1 MKYIRNLILFIWQ
14 LPQHLLAILYIG
26 YLVMMCKDL
35 GVDSR
40 YKQAIV
46 IPCVMRGAVTLGCY
60 VFVGLNSEYRKT
72 VKHELGHTIQSKIL
86 GPLYLPTVGIC
97 SGLHCMFHNRKNNYY
112 DFWTERWANRLG
124 GIEGYS
130 GKYHYHKDGVIRTI
144 YSKLEAFYNKYF

>member
-1 MKYIRNLILFIWQ
+1 MFETMKLIMKYIRNLILFIWQ

-86 GPLYLPTVGIC
+86 GPLYLIVIGIPSITYC
-97 SGLHCMFHNRKNNYY
+97 GLRRIFPSLRKKNYY
-112 DFWTERWANRLG
+112 NFYTERWANNLSEKH
-124 GIEGYS
+124 I
-130 GKYHYHKDGVIRTI
+130 K
-144 YSKLEAFYNKYF
+144 

>member
-1 MKYIRNLILFIWQ
+1 MFEMMKLIMNHIRNLILFIWQ

-86 GPLYLPTVGIC
+86 GPLYLIVIGIPSITYC
-97 SGLHCMFHNRKNNYY
+97 GLRRIFPSLRKKNYY
-112 DFWTERWANRLG
+112 NFYTERWANNLSEKH
-124 GIEGYS
+124 I
-130 GKYHYHKDGVIRTI
+130 K
-144 YSKLEAFYNKYF
+144 

>member
-1 MKYIRNLILFIWQ
+1 MFEMMKLIMNYIKNLILFIWQ

-35 GVDSR
+35 GIDSR

-86 GPLYLPTVGIC
+86 GPLYLIVIGIPSITYC
-97 SGLHCMFHNRKNNYY
+97 GLRRIFPSLRKKNYY
-112 DFWTERWANRLG
+112 NFYTERWANNLSEKH
-124 GIEGYS
+124 I
-130 GKYHYHKDGVIRTI
+130 K
-144 YSKLEAFYNKYF
+144 

>member
-1 MKYIRNLILFIWQ
+1 MMKLIMKYISNMILFIWQ
-14 LPQHLLAILYIG
+14 LPQHIVALIYFG

-46 IPCVMRGAVTLGCY
+46 IPCIMRGAVTLGNY

-86 GPLYLPTVGIC
+86 GPLYLIVIGIPSITYC
-97 SGLHCMFHNRKNNYY
+97 GLRRIFPSLRKKNYY
-112 DFWTERWANRLG
+112 DFYTEKWANNLS
-124 GIEGYS
+124 E
-130 GKYHYHKDGVIRTI
+130 KYIK
-144 YSKLEAFYNKYF
+144 

>member
-1 MKYIRNLILFIWQ
+1 MFEMMKLIMKYIRNLILFIWQ

-35 GVDSR
+35 GIDSR

-86 GPLYLPTVGIC
+86 GPLYLIVIGIPSITYC
-97 SGLHCMFHNRKNNYY
+97 GLRRIFPSLRKKNYY
-112 DFWTERWANRLG
+112 DFYTEKWANNL
-124 GIEGYS
+124 S
-130 GKYHYHKDGVIRTI
+130 KKYIK
-144 YSKLEAFYNKYF
+144 

>member
-1 MKYIRNLILFIWQ
+1 MMKLIMKYIRNLILFIWQ

-26 YLVMMCKDL
+26 YLVMTCKEL

-60 VFVGLNSEYRKT
+60 VFVGLNLEYRKT

-86 GPLYLPTVGIC
+86 GPLYLIVIGIPSITYC
-97 SGLHCMFHNRKNNYY
+97 GLRRIFPSLRKKNYY
-112 DFWTERWANRLG
+112 DFFSEKSANYLS
-124 GIEGYS
+124 E
-130 GKYHYHKDGVIRTI
+130 KYIK
-144 YSKLEAFYNKYF
+144 

>member
-1 MKYIRNLILFIWQ
+1 MFEMIKLIMNYIMNLILFIWQ

-86 GPLYLPTVGIC
+86 GPLYLIVIGIPSITYC
-97 SGLHCMFHNRKNNYY
+97 GLRRIFPSLRKKNYY
-112 DFWTERWANRLG
+112 DFYTEKWANNLSEKH
-124 GIEGYS
+124 I
-130 GKYHYHKDGVIRTI
+130 K
-144 YSKLEAFYNKYF
+144 

>member
-1 MKYIRNLILFIWQ
+1 MFEMMKLIMKYIKNLILFIWQ

-86 GPLYLPTVGIC
+86 GPLYLIVIGIPSITYC
-97 SGLHCMFHNRKNNYY
+97 GLRRIFPSLRKKNYY
-112 DFWTERWANRLG
+112 DFYTEKWANNLSEKH
-124 GIEGYS
+124 I
-130 GKYHYHKDGVIRTI
+130 K
-144 YSKLEAFYNKYF
+144 

>member
-1 MKYIRNLILFIWQ
+1 MMKLIMNYIRNLILFIWQ

-86 GPLYLPTVGIC
+86 GPLYLIVIGIPSITYC
-97 SGLHCMFHNRKNNYY
+97 GLRRIFPSLRRKNYY
-112 DFWTERWANRLG
+112 DFYTEKWANNLSEKH
-124 GIEGYS
+124 I
-130 GKYHYHKDGVIRTI
+130 K
-144 YSKLEAFYNKYF
+144 

>member
-1 MKYIRNLILFIWQ
+1 MFEMMKLIMNYIRNLILFIWQ

-46 IPCVMRGAVTLGCY
+46 IPCVMRGAITLGCY

-86 GPLYLPTVGIC
+86 GPLYLIVIGIPSITYC
-97 SGLHCMFHNRKNNYY
+97 GLRRIFPSLRKKNYY
-112 DFWTERWANRLG
+112 NFYTEKWANNLSEKH
-124 GIEGYS
+124 I
-130 GKYHYHKDGVIRTI
+130 K
-144 YSKLEAFYNKYF
+144 

>member
-1 MKYIRNLILFIWQ
+1 MMKLIMKYIKNLILFIWQ
-14 LPQHLLAILYIG
+14 LPQHIVALIYFG

-46 IPCVMRGAVTLGCY
+46 IPCVMRGAVTLGNY

-86 GPLYLPTVGIC
+86 GPLYLIVIGIPSITYC
-97 SGLHCMFHNRKNNYY
+97 GLRRLFPSLRKKNYY
-112 DFWTERWANRLG
+112 NFFSEKSANYLS
-124 GIEGYS
+124 E
-130 GKYHYHKDGVIRTI
+130 KYIK
-144 YSKLEAFYNKYF
+144 

>member
-1 MKYIRNLILFIWQ
+1 MFEMMKLIMNYIRNLILFIWQ

-26 YLVMMCKDL
+26 YLIMMCKDL

-86 GPLYLPTVGIC
+86 GPLYLIVIGIPSITYC
-97 SGLHCMFHNRKNNYY
+97 GLRRIFPSLRKKNYY
-112 DFWTERWANRLG
+112 DFYTEKWANNLSEKH
-124 GIEGYS
+124 I
-130 GKYHYHKDGVIRTI
+130 K
-144 YSKLEAFYNKYF
+144 

>member
-1 MKYIRNLILFIWQ
+1 MMKLIMKYIRNLILFIWQ
-14 LPQHLLAILYIG
+14 LPQHIVALIYFG

-46 IPCVMRGAVTLGCY
+46 IPCIMRGAVTLGNY

-86 GPLYLPTVGIC
+86 GPLYLIVIGIPSITYC
-97 SGLHCMFHNRKNNYY
+97 GLRRLFPSLRKKNYY
-112 DFWTERWANRLG
+112 DFYTEKWANNL
-124 GIEGYS
+124 S
-130 GKYHYHKDGVIRTI
+130 KKYIK
-144 YSKLEAFYNKYF
+144 

>member
-1 MKYIRNLILFIWQ
+1 MMKLIMKYIRNLILFIWQ
-14 LPQHLLAILYIG
+14 LPQHIVALIYFG

-46 IPCVMRGAVTLGCY
+46 IPCVMRGAVTLGNY

-86 GPLYLPTVGIC
+86 GPLYLIVIGIPSITYC
-97 SGLHCMFHNRKNNYY
+97 GLRRLFPSLRKKNYY
-112 DFWTERWANRLG
+112 NFFSEKSANYLS
-124 GIEGYS
+124 E
-130 GKYHYHKDGVIRTI
+130 KYIK
-144 YSKLEAFYNKYF
+144 

>member
-1 MKYIRNLILFIWQ
+1 MKLIMNYTRNLILFIWQ

-60 VFVGLNSEYRKT
+60 VFVGLNSEYEKT

-86 GPLYLPTVGIC
+86 GPLYLIVIGIPSITYC
-97 SGLHCMFHNRKNNYY
+97 GLRRIFPSLRKKNYY
-112 DFWTERWANRLG
+112 DFYTEKWANNLSEKH
-124 GIEGYS
+124 I
-130 GKYHYHKDGVIRTI
+130 K
-144 YSKLEAFYNKYF
+144 